1 MDTHL
6 VHLGRMPYREAWDLQ
21 RATGS
26 AVERGVLPDTI
37 LLVEHPPV
45 YTVGRGARGS
55 LQNLLWDEDKRQSEG
70 IELHMVDRGGDIT
83 YHGPGQLVGYPIL
96 DLRRHGQDIHGYLR
110 ALEEAVMRTLA
121 RFGIDS
127 ERMAP
132 HTGVFVGSDKI
143 AAIGVKAANW
153 VTQHGFALN
162 VDPCLRHFTGII
174 PCGLGDKGVTSM
186 ARVLERPI
194 ALSEAMP
201 VVEQELGAVFG
212 FRYRPLDVDALRA
225 AISGAESAPHKP
237 FGGLRVPLP
246 TGEAR
251 KESDPEQDIEAT
263 AAAATEAS

>member
-1 MDTHL
+1 MSPDLPT
-6 VHLGRMPYREAWDLQ
+6 VSAPVRDLGRREYVPVWELMKQLRRDRKA
-21 RATGS
+21 GKI
-26 AVERGVLPDTI
+26 PDTLI
-37 LLVEHPPV
+37 LVEHPPV
-45 YTVGRGARGS
+45 ITVGVQGS
-55 LQNLLWDEDKRQSEG
+55 DGE
-70 IELHMVDRGGDIT
+70 ELPPDLPVHQVERGGKGT

-251 KESDPEQDIEAT
+251 KESGPEQDIEAT
-263 AAAATEAS
+263 PAAATEAS